1 MQNAGFSRR
10 YLSLMKPY
18 IHTVVQSASNSTT
31 PRSGQIMDYCT
42 AAYAIRQ
49 PCTPTSNCHMLGNP
63 RRLLEKQQSFL
74 SAGLTSTLSILSQS
88 STNSTNTTVSKVAT
102 YPWIAISPQSR
113 LQTGDSKIILPSL
126 VPCGTA
132 EKVSQLGK
140 ALVLTIVQRRYE
152 IKNGI
157 QIAVMEKIRRVLV
170 IAELN

>member
-1 MQNAGFSRR
+1 MQNAGFSRH

-63 RRLLEKQQSFL
+63 RRLLEKQQSFM
-74 SAGLTSTLSILSQS
+74 SARLTSTLSILSQS
-88 STNSTNTTVSKVAT
+88 STNTTVSKVAT

-113 LQTGDSKIILPSL
+113 LQTGHPKIILPSL

-140 ALVLTIVQRRYE
+140 ALVLAIVQRRYE
-152 IKNGI
+152 IKSGI
-157 QIAVMEKIRRVLV
+157 QIAVMEKIRRVLG